1 MFVILRP
8 HHHLSL
14 SSLAPPSAFPSLQ
27 PGHHTL
33 LQDCSPPAPPPRLVL
48 SPPLPVSLRGWSALV
63 RVATQSL
70 AVAGSPWS
78 WNGILGTNF
87 SFLSFYVKER
97 ERCYNP
103 LIYEHNPNKRNPP
116 DSNPHQQIHRGL
128 SEHCGRLW
136 SRELP
141 RSEPRWA
148 V

>member
-8 HHHLSL
+8 RHPPVPVIPSPSVRFPVLAAWPPY
-14 SSLAPPSAFPSLQ
+14 SSAGLQPPGATPPTPAVTPSARE
-27 PGHHTL
+27 
-33 LQDCSPPAPPPRLVL
+33 PPRVVGTCPRGHAEPRR
-48 SPPLPVSLRGWSALV
+48 SREPV
-63 RVATQSL
+63 VA
-70 AVAGSPWS
+70 
-78 WNGILGTNF
+78 NGILGTNF

-103 LIYEHNPNKRNPP
+103 LIYEHHPNKRNPP

-136 SRELP
+136 SRELQ